1 MRGKKELPTI
11 PIRRGAAAHIY
22 SRAISFYE
30 TSMRIVTSVPF
41 MHSSQGN
48 RPFERLSIDWVA
60 FCDSFDLRI
69 EEIWKE
75 YINIY
80 VYFFFLLIEMKND
93 GLIDTCCEDNNEM
106 CSSFFPLRKNN

>member
-48 RPFERLSIDWVA
+48 RPFERLSIDQGLGG
-60 FCDSFDLRI
+60 FLRFFRSSNRRNLGGVY
-69 EEIWKE
+69 K
-75 YINIY
+75 YIRI
-80 VYFFFLLIEMKND
+80 FFFLLR
-93 GLIDTCCEDNNEM
+93 NE
-106 CSSFFPLRKNN
+106 K